1 MRGGGREEGLPRR
14 SQRLYLGSR
23 ISLILVPFRQL
34 QFGAGLPREGAQGF
48 EYVSI
53 SRPMEMLWGWGEV
66 GRGMDGAELGQVGA
80 GRWGSLSPGPDSAPT
95 WEGLGQ
101 SQEQL

>member
-1 MRGGGREEGLPRR
+1 MRGGGREEGLTRR

-53 SRPMEMLWGWGEV
+53 SRPMEMLRGGGGGGERDGG
-66 GRGMDGAELGQVGA
+66 GRAGA
-80 GRWGSLSPGPDSAPT
+80 GGG
-95 WEGLGQ
+95 G
-101 SQEQL
+101 

>member
-1 MRGGGREEGLPRR
+1 MRSGGREEGLTRR
-14 SQRLYLGSR
+14 SWRLYLGSR

-53 SRPMEMLWGWGEV
+53 SRPMEMLRGGGGV
-66 GRGMDGAELGQVGA
+66 GRGMEGAELGQVGA
-80 GRWGSLSPGPDSAPT
+80 GRRGSCPQAQILPQPGRV
-95 WEGLGQ
+95 
-101 SQEQL
+101 